1 MNLYQTF
8 SSVIDQHR
16 QPGGKLVLALSG
28 GLDSRVLLSL
38 MARYCREH
46 QQEGLAVH
54 VHHGLSS
61 NADDWAEQCKQW
73 CSEDGIPFNL
83 ERVTLEKH
91 GKSIEES
98 AREARYQAL
107 SKYVSKGDI
116 LLTGQH
122 SDDQFETFL
131 LALKRG
137 SGPKGLS
144 AMAQA
149 MPFGEALLV
158 RPLLAVSRSDVKAYA
173 VAEQLQWVEDE
184 SNQDTRFDRNFI
196 RHQVAPVISQRW
208 PHFSQAVQRSAELC
222 AEQEQLLDQLLTE
235 RLAEV
240 LHQDGSLWIE
250 PLQNMTP
257 LMRARLLRMWFSH
270 HQARMPS
277 REQLNKVWQEVALSR
292 QDANP
297 ALSISGGQVRRFEQR
312 LYLVEQWQELSGWQ
326 RDITIG
332 TALNLPDSLGSLL
345 LQPSNNGQL
354 SKAAL
359 EAAPLSVTFEPQ
371 GLSAKPTDR
380 NHSRKLK
387 KLFQEYGVPS
397 WLRRRVPI
405 LMCGE
410 RVAAVADLF
419 VDHHFAGQ
427 DCELVWDK
435 PVPVVSKLYT

>member
-1 MNLYQTF
+1 MNLYQIF

-16 QPGGKLVLALSG
+16 LPSGKLVLALSG

-46 QQEGLAVH
+46 QQEGLVVH

-61 NADDWAEQCKQW
+61 HADDWAKQCQQW

-83 ERVTLEKH
+83 ERVTLEKN

-107 SKYVSKGDI
+107 SQYVSKGDL

-149 MPFGEALLV
+149 MPLSEGLLV

-184 SNQDTRFDRNFI
+184 SNQDIRFDRNFI
-196 RHQVAPVISQRW
+196 RHQVTPVITQRW
-208 PHFSQAVQRSAELC
+208 PHFSKAVQRSAELC
-222 AEQEQLLDQLLTE
+222 AEQEQLLDQLLVE
-235 RLAEV
+235 RLAQV

-250 PLQNMTP
+250 PLQNMTL
-257 LMRARLLRMWFSH
+257 LMRVRLLRMWLDH
-270 HQARMPS
+270 HQVRMPS
-277 REQLNKVWQEVALSR
+277 REQLKKMWQEVAISR

-297 ALSISGGQVRRFEQR
+297 ELSIAGGQIRRFERR
-312 LYLVEQWQELSGWQ
+312 LYLVEQWRELSGWQ
-326 RDITIG
+326 RSVAIG
-332 TALNLPDSLGSLL
+332 TRLNLPDLLGTLL
-345 LQPSNNGQL
+345 LQPSHHGQL
-354 SKAAL
+354 SLAKL
-359 EAAPLSVTFEPQ
+359 ETGPLSVTFEPQ

-405 LMCGE
+405 LLCGD
-410 RVAAVADLF
+410 RVAAVADVF
-419 VDHHFAGQ
+419 IDHRFAGQ

-435 PVPVVSKLYT
+435 PAPFVSKLYT